1 MDGFSAFWTTALL
14 IAVASIPIAIV
25 MLSFLHAARTPQW
38 VWAMSGNTQIWWLA
52 GLLIGV
58 PVMPIG
64 LPAAIWYLV
73 KIRPVLGRIETG
85 NLE

>member
-1 MDGFSAFWTTALL
+1 MDGFFAFWNTALV
-14 IAVASIPIAIV
+14 IAIASIPLATV
-25 MLSFLHAARTPQW
+25 GLTFLHAARTPQW
-38 VWAMSGNTQIWWLA
+38 VWAMSGKTQIWWLA

-64 LPAAIWYLV
+64 IPAAIYYLV

-85 NLE
+85 NLD